1 MGATLPPSVHSQQG
15 EEGCWT
21 QGLWGLN
28 PGGLLELTA
37 RWGCRNAL
45 SSWGAS
51 RGSTSGLNGHISSLD
66 AGGPHPKWK
75 TSRAGTGI
83 PEASRG
89 SKVNSFKP
97 MLYSYYWSSIPPLW
111 PLPVLLGGN
120 RGRAQMA
127 GWESPGR
134 GEDGM
139 IYRRQESAKGP
150 S

>member
-1 MGATLPPSVHSQQG
+1 MGATLPPSVHSQQD

-28 PGGLLELTA
+28 PGGLLELMA

-45 SSWGAS
+45 SYWGAS

-66 AGGPHPKWK
+66 AGDPTPNGKL
-75 TSRAGTGI
+75 AGLELAFLKL
-83 PEASRG
+83 PEAPRLTHLS
-89 SKVNSFKP
+89 P
-97 MLYSYYWSSIPPLW
+97 CYTADYWSSIRPLW